1 MKDLLKELD
10 NYINGESDLSLE
22 ELQEKCDCYGEEVYK
37 DKEPYKHA
45 THNVTEVFKVEDR
58 YFRFEYQSNYYEGA
72 YFDDAELTEVYAKEV
87 TTIEYVNKEEC

>member
-22 ELQEKCDCYGEEVYK
+22 ELQEKCDCY
-37 DKEPYKHA
+37 
-45 THNVTEVFKVEDR
+45 
-58 YFRFEYQSNYYEGA
+58 
-72 YFDDAELTEVYAKEV
+72 AKEV